1 MDLKFV
7 AANLLL
13 ERLVLGVLLVF
24 CVECYQL
31 KQKYLILLSSHNAP
45 CYFACY
51 YFGRVADTHGRH
63 VTI

>member
-1 MDLKFV
+1 MNLKFV

-31 KQKYLILLSSHNAP
+31 EQKYIILLSSHNASL
-45 CYFACY
+45 AISLAVILV
-51 YFGRVADTHGRH
+51 GLQIHIDDT
-63 VTI
+63 